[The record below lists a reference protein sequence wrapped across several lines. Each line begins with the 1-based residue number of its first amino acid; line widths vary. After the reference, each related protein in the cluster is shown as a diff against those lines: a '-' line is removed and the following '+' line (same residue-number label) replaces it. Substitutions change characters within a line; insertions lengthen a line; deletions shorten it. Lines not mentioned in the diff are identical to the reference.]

1 MTVSDSPP
9 FKTYQQEEIQQILHI
24 AIASQNE
31 NGELTQTQLQE
42 IAADLGISPASL
54 QEAEQQWLQ
63 QKIDQTKRQAFN
75 LYRQERF
82 RQKAIVYTMLSSFV
96 VAFDLLGGGGMSWS
110 RYGILIAAFMISLS
124 AWKAFQTQGE
134 NYERDFT
141 RWETKRQIKQTL
153 KSIWDNLQKTL
164 QGN

>member
-1 MTVSDSPP
+1 MTVSDSPS

-31 NGELTQTQLQE
+31 NGELTETQLQE

-54 QEAEQQWLQ
+54 QEAEQLWLQ
-63 QKIDQTKRQAFN
+63 QKIDKTKRQAFN

-82 RQKAIVYTMLSSFV
+82 RQKAIAYTMLSSFL
-96 VAFDLLGGGGMSWS
+96 VAFDLLGGEGMSWS
-110 RYGILIAAFMISLS
+110 RYGILVAVLMVSLS
-124 AWKAFQTQGE
+124 GWKAFQTQGE
-134 NYERDFT
+134 DYERDFT

-153 KSIWDNLQKTL
+153 KGIWDNVQKALQS
-164 QGN
+164 N